1 MAEIIVS
8 NRILTACHPHRV
20 TPGRVEIRKAD
31 IPGSWQSMKSY
42 SLSTRTLKREPVIA
56 FEFSADGTF
65 NFASAVH
72 RRWTRP
78 PHVKSVKKHV
88 PHISLTVAEQHSSSG
103 HPACMATNFLVVKVL
118 MVLVYS

>member
-65 NFASAVH
+65 KISHPRFTAAG
-72 RRWTRP
+72 RD
-78 PHVKSVKKHV
+78 PH
-88 PHISLTVAEQHSSSG
+88 
-103 HPACMATNFLVVKVL
+103 M
-118 MVLVYS
+118 